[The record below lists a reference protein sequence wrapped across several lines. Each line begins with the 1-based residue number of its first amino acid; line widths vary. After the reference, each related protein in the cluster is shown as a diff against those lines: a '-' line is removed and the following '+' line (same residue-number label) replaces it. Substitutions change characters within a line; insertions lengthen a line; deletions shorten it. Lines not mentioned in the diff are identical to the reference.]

1 MIKTIIF
8 DFGDVF
14 LNLDK
19 PATARELKKLEI
31 SHFSEEMLHQNRLYE
46 KGLISSEEFI
56 SGYCESFPKLT
67 SEIFKNSWNAILVDF
82 PEHRL
87 QFLKQLKQE
96 KSYKLILLSNTNH
109 IHIDWVKQ
117 NVSFFE
123 EFKNCFDAFYL
134 SQELNLRKP
143 EPDIYEYVLK
153 KHDLKPG
160 ETLFIDDTPENTEAA
175 AQLGIHTW
183 NIDPIQEDVSDLF
196 TIKSELF

>member
-31 SHFSEEMLHQNRLYE
+31 SHFSEEMLHKNQLYE
-46 KGLISSEEFI
+46 KGLITSEEFI

-67 SEIFKNSWNAILVDF
+67 SGNFKDSWNAILVDF

-87 QFLKQLKQE
+87 KFLKKLKEE

-109 IHIDWVKQ
+109 IHIDWVKK

-134 SQELNLRKP
+134 SQEINLRKP
-143 EPDIYEYVLK
+143 DSEIYEYVLEQ
-153 KHDLKPG
+153 HDLKPG

-175 AQLGIHTW
+175 SKLGIHTW
-183 NIDPIQEDVSDLF
+183 NIDPVQEDVSDLF